1 MSVKPPVVTQ
11 KYTHKLSGVYG
22 QFGSG
27 AGVQAFYLQSVLAPA
42 QLQWISLISEIKG
55 SERWPV
61 RDLFQRE
68 VDNDRISMQNGLLD
82 YLKDQEKVKFFNPIT
97 LTPLPMEPNGDSV
110 VSQMPKVV
118 ERSETKDGNEWHVLE
133 RPEFHQVRWVKGNP
147 QYAELEWY
155 DTRVKLVAIDGQHR
169 LSALK
174 RFWRDQDSD
183 AKHGFLNWNI
193 PVVVVTFR
201 ASAGRQ
207 EPPSV
212 LEVVRN
218 IFVYINS
225 EARPVGRSREIL
237 LSDESVN
244 AVCTQELVQLSHT
257 NDQLSKGE
265 RKVERLPLMAYDWR
279 GEEEEKKRS
288 HSPTSLKGI
297 EEIFNWFRYYILG
310 EDFSDE
316 QETALGIIPTN
327 RLHEVFHDNR
337 LTHARSKELRTFVRE
352 DVIEAFAFVLENFI
366 PYRSFV
372 TGLRSMEDDFD
383 SPSNSDIA
391 RHAFYELRFGT
402 NHAPEPIKGDV
413 AEVVDQIKARIER
426 LKREALC
433 DLISQENGMRGIAC
447 AYGELRLSFGRPPWR
462 EFATWFVPALNTV
475 YRDGWLDTSTG
486 SKRKEFLHHVAIDHN
501 DAVVNYRLE
510 HASEALGPYLQLL
523 VASAGKA
530 NLIDQWASDWMGM
543 KEVLLDRLKTR
554 ITRGFKKELR
564 PKLKEEFPDE
574 GRPLAKAV
582 EHEAGI
588 QANRQIRRFEQALK
602 SLEGANP
609 SNIQ

>member
-82 YLKDQEKVKFFNPIT
+82 YLKDLDKVKFFNPIT

-118 ERSETKDGNEWHVLE
+118 ERSETKDGNEWHILE
-133 RPEFHQVRWVKGNP
+133 RPEFHQVRWIKDYP
-147 QYAELEWY
+147 QYALLEWC

-183 AKHGFLNWNI
+183 ARHGFMNWNI
-193 PVVVVTFR
+193 PIVIVTFR
-201 ASAGRQ
+201 ASEGRK

-257 NDQLSKGE
+257 NDQLPRNE
-265 RKVERLPLMAYDWR
+265 RQPKRLPLMAYDWR
-279 GEEEEKKRS
+279 GDDEDKKRA

-310 EDFSDE
+310 EDFSVE
-316 QETALGIIPTN
+316 QETALGIVPTN
-327 RLHEVFHDNR
+327 KLHEVFHDNR
-337 LTHARSKELRTFVRE
+337 LTHARSKELRKFVRE
-352 DVIEAFAFVLENFI
+352 DVIDAFAYVLENFI
-366 PYRSFV
+366 PYKSV
-372 TGLRSMEDDFD
+372 VAGLRNMEHEFD
-383 SPSNSDIA
+383 SPANSDIA

-402 NHAPEPIKGDV
+402 NHAPDPIKGDV
-413 AEVVDQIKARIER
+413 AEVVDQINARIER
-426 LKREALC
+426 LKRDALC
-433 DLISQENGMRGIAC
+433 DLIGQENGMRGVMC
-447 AYGELRLSFGRPPWR
+447 AYGELRLSFGRPRWMD
-462 EFATWFVPALNTV
+462 FATWFVPALNAV
-475 YRDGWLDTSTG
+475 YQDGWLDTRTG

-530 NLIDQWASDWMGM
+530 CLPERWASDWLGV
-543 KEVLLDRLKTR
+543 KEVLLDRLETR
-554 ITRGFKKELR
+554 VARGFKRELR
-564 PKLKEEFPDE
+564 PKLKEEFPNE

-582 EHEAGI
+582 EYEAGV
-588 QANRQIRRFEQALK
+588 QANRQIRRFEQELK
-602 SLEGANP
+602 SFEDASSIN
-609 SNIQ
+609 SQ